1 MIRRPMTRL
10 AAPLVAAAVAA
21 AAVGP
26 AQAEPHR
33 YVLDPDHVSIGFL
46 VEHIGYAKT
55 LGRFLE
61 VEGGFTFDESVPSVS
76 DLEVTIAADSVFTA
90 HERRDD
96 HVRSDDFLAAGD
108 HPDIRFVM
116 TDAEQTGPRTG
127 TVTGDLTIRGVT
139 NPVTL
144 DVTWNKSGKYPF
156 NDNYVTGISA
166 RAEIARSDYGM
177 TYALE
182 NGLVGDTVEIIIEAE
197 AIRQD

>member
-1 MIRRPMTRL
+1 MIRIAALVL
-10 AAPLVAAAVAA
+10 AGSLAGAAVAA
-21 AAVGP
+21 P

-33 YVLDPDHVSIGFL
+33 YVLDPEHVTVAFL
-46 VEHIGYAKT
+46 FGHIGYAKT
-55 LGRFLE
+55 LGQFLE
-61 VEGGFTFDESVPSVS
+61 VEGGFVFDETVPSVS
-76 DLEVTIAADSVFTA
+76 DLEVTISADSVFTA

-116 TDAEQTGPRTG
+116 TRADQTGPRTG

-166 RAEIARSDYGM
+166 RGTVARSDYGM

-182 NGLVGDTVEIIIEAE
+182 NGLVGDTVEILIEAE